1 MSETPPQS
9 AERELNIGDRIQIRQ
24 GLWPIPAFL
33 GQLGTIVE
41 IFRVPLGS
49 CRVRVDG
56 DLGRDWFFYRD
67 EVAASDA

>member
-1 MSETPPQS
+1 MSEATPQPP
-9 AERELNIGDRIQIRQ
+9 ARDLVIGDRIRIQQ

-33 GQLGTIVE
+33 GQLGTVVE
-41 IFRVPLGS
+41 IFRLPLES

-67 EVAASDA
+67 EVVVSDA